1 MAWQNIQER
10 GNTFCLRVTLLL
22 YKLIGRHLLKCL
34 IAPLV
39 IFWYW
44 LFTPRLRRAS
54 RQYLDRIT
62 PYLQAAPDKP
72 LSTYRHLL
80 HFAWVFVDKL
90 AGWLGDVSEDE
101 LVLQGHEHFRAHYGK
116 GALIITTHFG
126 NMELL
131 RALKADSDQVINVLV
146 YNKHTEHFNR
156 LLKHINPNALVRLI
170 SVDELGIDTAMYLQ
184 ERLDAGEWLM
194 VAADRTPIQSQRTD
208 VLPFFGYDSAWPQG
222 GWLLASLLKCP
233 VMAVFCYPY
242 QGKQHVSIH
251 MLSECFS
258 FPRKERKARLRRIMQ
273 DYVTLVE
280 QHCILTPYQWFNFYP
295 FWDEQNPD
303 NETKVVAEHV

>member
-1 MAWQNIQER
+1 
-10 GNTFCLRVTLLL
+10 
-22 YKLIGRHLLKCL
+22 
-34 IAPLV
+34 
-39 IFWYW
+39 
-44 LFTPRLRRAS
+44 
-54 RQYLDRIT
+54 
-62 PYLQAAPDKP
+62 
-72 LSTYRHLL
+72 
-80 HFAWVFVDKL
+80 
-90 AGWLGDVSEDE
+90 
-101 LVLQGHEHFRAHYGK
+101 
-116 GALIITTHFG
+116 
-126 NMELL
+126 MELL

-184 ERLDAGEWLM
+184 ERLNAGEWLM

-251 MLSECFS
+251 MLSERFS
-258 FPRKERKARLRRIMQ
+258 FPRKERQARLRRIMQ

-303 NETKVVAEHV
+303 NETKVVAKHV